1 LECHDRSSGDE
12 GSTNAPSGSDKQRYR
27 RAEIDRSSNIFS
39 AYGYPACPDE
49 MPSSRAQTI
58 ERGGRPFDQKA
69 KSQTEAM
76 TLGWTI

>member
-1 LECHDRSSGDE
+1 
-12 GSTNAPSGSDKQRYR
+12 
-27 RAEIDRSSNIFS
+27 
-39 AYGYPACPDE
+39 